1 MLVIASSAAI
11 LVWIAIGGTI
21 GALGLIAA
29 DLISTMTA
37 RALSRQ
43 RPPLADLN
51 EFERGD
57 CRCVEAMH
65 SFHSPTYTSEGQ
77 PNHGA

>member
-1 MLVIASSAAI
+1 MIASSAAI

-37 RALSRQ
+37 RVLS
-43 RPPLADLN
+43 RPPLADLS